1 MVVVV
6 PQAIIPSDLPS
17 TGAFRDYLDLRTAV
31 IEHVQRPDIAD
42 VFGRLVGLAESRLNR
57 TLRMREQIT
66 STTLTIAGGAVALPT
81 DFAEMIGVYT
91 AGGAEYPQQSSQC
104 IQRGGEFYALE
115 GLELVSQGISG
126 DVAVTYYAT
135 LPPLADTLTTSN
147 WLLARYPDVY
157 LYAVGFEAAK
167 YARDGELMQITKM
180 MMDDAI
186 DTAKADDSRAR
197 YSRARVRVAGV
208 TP

>member
-6 PQAIIPSDLPS
+6 PQAIVPDDLPG

-31 IEHVQRPDIAD
+31 VEHVQRPDIAD
-42 VFGRLVGLAESRLNR
+42 VFPRFVALAESRLNR
-57 TLRMREQIT
+57 TLRMREQVT
-66 STTLTIAGGAVALPT
+66 TVTLTIGDGAVDLPA
-81 DFAEMIGVYT
+81 DFAEMIGVFT
-91 AGGAEYPQQSSQC
+91 AGGAEYVQQSSG
-104 IQRGGEFYALE
+104 RVRSGGSYYSIE
-115 GLELVSQGISG
+115 GAQIVAPEISG
-126 DVAVTYYAT
+126 DVIVSYYAT
-135 LPPLADTLTTSN
+135 LAPLSATLTTTN

-167 YARDGELMQITKM
+167 YARDAELAQASKF

-186 DTAKADDSRAR
+186 ETAKADDAKAR

>member
-1 MVVVV
+1 MV
-6 PQAIIPSDLPS
+6 
-17 TGAFRDYLDLRTAV
+17 AFADQLDLRTAV
-31 IEHVQRPDIAD
+31 VEHVQRPDIAD
-42 VFGRLVGLAESRLNR
+42 VFPRLVGLAESRLNR
-57 TLRMREQIT
+57 MLRMREQIAT
-66 STTLTIAGGAVALPT
+66 TTLTIADGAVALPT

-91 AGGAEYPQQSSQC
+91 PGGAEYPQQSSQR
-104 IQRGGEFYALE
+104 IQGGGDFYAVE
-115 GLELVSQGISG
+115 GLELVSKGISG
-126 DVAVTYYAT
+126 DVIVKYYST
-135 LPPLADTLTTSN
+135 ISPLDAMADTN

-157 LYAVGFEAAK
+157 LYAVGFEASK

-197 YSRARVRVAGV
+197 FSRAHVRVAGV